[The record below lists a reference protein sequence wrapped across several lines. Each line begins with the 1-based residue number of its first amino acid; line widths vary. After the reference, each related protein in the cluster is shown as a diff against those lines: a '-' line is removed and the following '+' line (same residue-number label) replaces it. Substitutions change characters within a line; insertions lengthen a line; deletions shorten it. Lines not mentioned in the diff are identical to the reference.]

1 MNGFIYSIWKRSEK
15 ENTEEDIL
23 NDKLN
28 YIAPEAMMH
37 FVEHC
42 RTNNGIATVE
52 RCLLHMDV
60 TIMDF
65 DTILN
70 LLRANEMYSAL
81 FYIYN
86 QGLKDFTTPLEIL
99 CESIFDAADT
109 LGQLTN
115 ERRIDGVPQND
126 FERFGYKAILY
137 LQSTFSSSLPPFLV
151 RSGQV

>member
-1 MNGFIYSIWKRSEK
+1 
-15 ENTEEDIL
+15 
-23 NDKLN
+23 
-28 YIAPEAMMH
+28 MMH

-42 RTNNGIATVE
+42 RANNGIATVE

-86 QGLKDFTTPLEIL
+86 QGLDDFTTPLEIL

-109 LGQLTN
+109 LGHLTN
-115 ERRIDGVPQND
+115 ERRIDGVPQNN
-126 FERFGYKAILY
+126 FERFGYKA
-137 LQSTFSSSLPPFLV
+137 
-151 RSGQV
+151 